1 MENNM
6 TTTFIDQL
14 ASGQS
19 SEAKDTL
26 ADMLSARAFEA
37 LDARKQDL
45 AATLFGNEVA
55 AAQEQAAAEEQQ
67 ATETEAE

>member
-55 AAQEQAAAEEQQ
+55 AAQAAAEEQQ
-67 ATETEAE
+67 AIETEAE

>member
-55 AAQEQAAAEEQQ
+55 AAQQQAADEEQQ

>member
-55 AAQEQAAAEEQQ
+55 AAQEQASAEEQQ

>member
-6 TTTFIDQL
+6 STNNFIDQL
-14 ASGQS
+14 ASGQA

-45 AATLFGNEVA
+45 AATLFGGENTEA
-55 AAQEQAAAEEQQ
+55 ESETEQ
-67 ATETEAE
+67 TETEN